1 MRACNRGNPEN
12 AASLQPHVH
21 TSHDMKPRTHSIL
34 RCRTPAGA
42 RAAGMPAGPV
52 LAARS

>member
-1 MRACNRGNPEN
+1 
-12 AASLQPHVH
+12 
-21 TSHDMKPRTHSIL
+21 MKPRTHSIL